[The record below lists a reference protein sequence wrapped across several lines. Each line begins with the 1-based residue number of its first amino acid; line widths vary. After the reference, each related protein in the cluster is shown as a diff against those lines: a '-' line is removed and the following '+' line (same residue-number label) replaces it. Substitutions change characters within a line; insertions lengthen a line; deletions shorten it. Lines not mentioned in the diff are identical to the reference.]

1 MKYDNS
7 CLSLGM
13 GRIGGAGTTDEI
25 DCFIPQ
31 QTPGKV
37 RREMGFNPGMFGV
50 GNCQSLSL
58 SKVNETGDRTICF
71 LLVR

>member
-37 RREMGFNPGMFGV
+37 RREMGFSGKLSE
-50 GNCQSLSL
+50 SLPQQG
-58 SKVNETGDRTICF
+58 E
-71 LLVR
+71 